1 MRTGE
6 IAQTAPRRR
15 RSDGER
21 SRKSILAAAAALA
34 TLDGLEGLSIGR
46 LAERTGMS
54 KSGLYAHFGSKQEL
68 QLATVETANEIFQA
82 EVIEPALGAPAGR
95 ERLVALCDGYF
106 SHLEREV
113 FPGGCF
119 FAAAAADFD
128 TRSGPVRDAIAAAY
142 TGLDELLQELAADAR
157 SRGEIAADTDLTQL
171 AFELGGF
178 LLAGN
183 AAYVL
188 FRDARALDQGRRAV
202 RARLAV

>member
-1 MRTGE
+1 MSTGE
-6 IAQTAPRRR
+6 IAQPAPRRR

-21 SRKSILAAAAALA
+21 SRRSILEAAAALA

-82 EVIEPALGAPAGR
+82 EVVDPALAAPAGL
-95 ERLVALCDGYF
+95 ERLIALCDSYF

-128 TRSGPVRDAIAAAY
+128 TRPGPVREAIAAAY
-142 TGLDELLQELAADAR
+142 TGLDDLLQELAADAR
-157 SRGEIAADTDLTQL
+157 SRGEIAADTDLAQL

-188 FRDARALDQGRRAV
+188 FRDPGALEQGRRAV
-202 RARLAV
+202 RTRLAV